1 MPNMYRDLWN
11 MIMKLLILSVRLF
24 ILMIGQ
30 MRIIFNCLT
39 GNEILIIIIYL
50 QIVITINCNF
60 FLQILKTKGKVGYC
74 FDWSVGNNWF
84 VTSVYLIAIIIKLLV
99 LCKERCKYS
108 YCYEATDCNITHI
121 IKLKHT
127 CIFGEVSRFCQE

>member
-1 MPNMYRDLWN
+1 MEYD
-11 MIMKLLILSVRLF
+11 
-24 ILMIGQ
+24 
-30 MRIIFNCLT
+30 
-39 GNEILIIIIYL
+39 NEIADTFSKAFYFDDWLDEDNFQLFDRKWNPYNYNLFADCYNNKL
-50 QIVITINCNF
+50 QF
-60 FLQILKTKGKVGYC
+60 HFLQILKTKGKVGYC

>member
-1 MPNMYRDLWN
+1 

-24 ILMIGQ
+24 ILMIGK

-84 VTSVYLIAIIIKLLV
+84 VTSVYLIARVIKHSV
-99 LCKERCKYS
+99 FVK
-108 YCYEATDCNITHI
+108 A
-121 IKLKHT
+121 
-127 CIFGEVSRFCQE
+127 V